1 MRANDCIGYTA
12 LFLSTEN
19 MYLAEFPD
27 LPGCFSQGDT
37 LEEALCHAQE
47 ALATYYAEKKGILPP
62 ASSLE
67 VIRNANPNAIVQIVA
82 IDTARYIAKPLRTVK
97 KTLTVPE
104 WLNDL
109 AEKYH
114 VNFSK
119 VLRTALISYLNNL
132 DAISPYD
139 KSMLND

>member
-12 LFLSTEN
+12 LFTNTEN
-19 MYLAEFPD
+19 KYLGEFPD
-27 LPGCFSQGDT
+27 LVGCFSQGDT
-37 LEEALCHAQE
+37 LEESLCHAQE
-47 ALATYYAEKKGILPP
+47 ALATYYSEKKGDLPP

-67 VIRNANPNAIVQIVA
+67 TIQNANPNSIAQIVA
-82 IDTARYIAKPLRTVK
+82 IDTTRYIAKPLRTVK

-119 VLRTALISYLNNL
+119 VLRTALVSHLENL
-132 DAISPYD
+132 DSLSAYD
-139 KSMLND
+139 KRMLND